1 MFAQLGNIKFNLITY
16 FNGLEIGNKYDY
28 AEHQVIE
35 GKPKLQ
41 YTGEALETDSIR
53 LHFHNSFCDPKEE
66 IKKLKE
72 LAKKHQAVPFM
83 FGNGEQKGKFVIEEI
98 NSVINQTDKLGN
110 VISIDVFVRLKEWI
124 DDKKPETKKVQ
135 KKAQAKAKARAKRKS
150 IPKKKKKVVK
160 LPTKIKP
167 QVKSSLTAGD
177 KQTIAGLV
185 RQDWLNN
192 LLKTDYA
199 KVYGTI
205 SNDYSKNGTISAR

>member
-41 YTGEALETDSIR
+41 FTGEALESDSIR
-53 LHFHNSFCDPKEE
+53 LHFHSSFCDPKEE
-66 IKKLKE
+66 LKKLKE

-83 FGNGEQKGKFVIEEI
+83 FGNGEQKGKFVVEEI
-98 NSVINQTDKLGN
+98 NSIINQTDKLGN
-110 VISIDVFVRLKEWI
+110 IISIDVFIRLKEYAEE
-124 DDKKPETKKVQ
+124 KKPEVKQVQ
-135 KKAQAKAKARAKRKS
+135 RKIKAKTKARAKRKS
-150 IPKKKKKVVK
+150 IPKKRKKIVK
-160 LPTKIKP
+160 IPTQLKSEIKT
-167 QVKSSLTAGD
+167 SLTSGEKKA
-177 KQTIAGLV
+177 IAGIV

-192 LLKTDYA
+192 ALKTDYA

-205 SNDYSKNGTISAR
+205 SSR